1 MRPVAAVMVLSFATV
16 AGLFA
21 QSANRFHDS
30 VDVHVV
36 EVDVVVTD
44 RKGRPVAGL
53 TREDFELYVDGQPV
67 EISTWTTR
75 TSTLLTGP
83 GC

>member
-1 MRPVAAVMVLSFATV
+1 MDTI
-16 AGLFA
+16 
-21 QSANRFHDS
+21 
-30 VDVHVV
+30 
-36 EVDVVVTD
+36 
-44 RKGRPVAGL
+44 RPVAGL